1 MGARQTKRHLEI
13 PELIQKNPGITLEEL
28 LEKLQ
33 EAGFKLSKRTLERDL
48 EWFRNN
54 YEVTIEF
61 NRLNK
66 GYFLKEEESKDMKAI
81 QRMREYANQ
90 TELFKIVQDKEF
102 KELIEFEQALEGPD
116 SQTFAQIALAIRDQ
130 KLIEIEYLRY
140 GHFESKTHI
149 VQPRMLKEYMHR
161 WYVITSHPE
170 RKDTLVFSL
179 DKNRLL
185 SLQVLS
191 DFLKPAEKLATI
203 RKRFENIIGISVYE
217 DYSPELVV
225 IAVPQEQAGYIES
238 QPWHISQELMKESDT
253 EKYFSFWLSWN
264 IELEKKILHFIPYI
278 RVVEPK
284 YLEERIIELL
294 EENLALYKPTNG
306 R

>member
-33 EAGFKLSKRTLERDL
+33 DIGFKLSKRTLERDL

-66 GYFLKEEESKDMKAI
+66 GYFLKEDESKDMKAF

-90 TELFKIVQDKEF
+90 TELFRIVQDKEF
-102 KELIEFEQALEGPD
+102 KELIEFEKALEGPD

-130 KLIEIEYLRY
+130 KLIEIEYKRY
-140 GHFESKTHI
+140 GYSESKTHV
-149 VQPRMLKEYMHR
+149 VQPRMLKEYIHR
-161 WYVITSHPE
+161 WYVITSHPD

-191 DFLKPAEKLATI
+191 ESFKPVEKLATI

-217 DYSPELVV
+217 DYSAELIV
-225 IAVPQEQAGYIES
+225 IAVPHEQAGYIES
-238 QPWHISQELMKESDT
+238 QPWHISQELIRESET

-264 IELEKKILHFIPYI
+264 IELEKKILNFIPYI

-294 EENLALYKPTNG
+294 EKNLALYKPTNG

>member
-1 MGARQTKRHLEI
+1 
-13 PELIQKNPGITLEEL
+13 
-28 LEKLQ
+28 
-33 EAGFKLSKRTLERDL
+33 
-48 EWFRNN
+48 
-54 YEVTIEF
+54 
-61 NRLNK
+61 
-66 GYFLKEEESKDMKAI
+66 MKAF

-90 TELFKIVQDKEF
+90 TELFRIVQDKEF

-130 KLIEIEYLRY
+130 KLIELEYLRY
-140 GHFESKTHI
+140 GYSDSKTHV

-161 WYVITSHPE
+161 WYVITSHPD

-185 SLQVLS
+185 SLKVLS
-191 DFLKPAEKLATI
+191 ESFKPAEKLATI

-217 DYSPELVV
+217 DYSAELIV
-225 IAVPQEQAGYIES
+225 IAVPHEQAGYIES
-238 QPWHISQELMKESDT
+238 QPWHISQELMRESQT
-253 EKYFSFWLSWN
+253 EKYFSFWISWN
-264 IELEKKILHFIPYI
+264 IELEKKILNFIPYI

-294 EENLALYKPTNG
+294 EENLALYKSSNG

>member
-33 EAGFKLSKRTLERDL
+33 DIGFKLSKRTLERDL

-66 GYFLKEEESKDMKAI
+66 GYFLKEEESKDIKAL
-81 QRMREYANQ
+81 QRLREYANQ
-90 TELFKIVQDKEF
+90 TELFRIVQDREF

-116 SQTFAQIALAIRDQ
+116 SRTFAQIALAIRDQ
-130 KLIEIEYLRY
+130 KLIELKYIRY
-140 GHFESKTHI
+140 GYSESKTHV

-161 WYVITSHPE
+161 WYVITSHPD

-191 DFLKPAEKLATI
+191 EYFKPVEKLATI

-217 DYSPELVV
+217 DYSAELIV
-225 IAVPQEQAGYIES
+225 IAVPHEQAGYIES
-238 QPWHISQELMKESDT
+238 QPWHVSQELIRESET

-264 IELEKKILHFIPYI
+264 IELEKKILNFIPYI